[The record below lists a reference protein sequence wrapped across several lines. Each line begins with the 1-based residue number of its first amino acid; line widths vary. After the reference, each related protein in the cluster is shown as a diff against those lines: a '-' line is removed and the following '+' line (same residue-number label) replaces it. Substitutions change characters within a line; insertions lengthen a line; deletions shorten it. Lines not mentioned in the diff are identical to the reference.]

1 MTERLVVVGG
11 DAAGM
16 SAASQARRR
25 RPVDDLEIVAFERSN
40 WVSYSACGE
49 PYHIAGY
56 VDPLESLVARTP
68 QQFRAMDI
76 DVRTRHEVTE
86 IDLARRVV
94 VVRDL
99 DDGRHFLSG
108 FDQLMIATG
117 AKPVRP
123 DIAGMD
129 LEGVHELRTLDDA
142 AELRRLADARQGNVV
157 VVGGG
162 YIGLEA
168 AEAFHAQGWN
178 VTVLTSGDRVL
189 DRTLHSDLGQK
200 VVDAMRRLGMKVVLG
215 TRVECINGTTRVES
229 VGCADATHPAD
240 VVVLGLGSEPEVEL
254 ARAAGI
260 ELGPTGAIA
269 VDDHQRTGS
278 RGVWSG
284 GDCAEAL
291 HRVTG
296 KPVNIHLGTI
306 ANKAGRVAGINLGGE
321 EAVFPGVLG
330 TAITKV
336 CDTEIAATGLR
347 LAEAKAEGFDA
358 VEGRATGTTTAG
370 YYPTAAEITISTV
383 AERRTGRIIGAEIVG
398 GSGAAKRID
407 VFATAIWSNMTVQD
421 LAWVDL
427 AYAPPFSG
435 VWDLIHISARNA
447 ARLALG

>member
-1 MTERLVVVGG
+1 MSERLVVIGG

-25 RPVDDLEIVAFERSN
+25 RSADDLEIIAFERSN

-49 PYHIAGY
+49 PYHVAGY
-56 VDPLESLVARTP
+56 VDRLESLIARTP
-68 QQFRAMDI
+68 QQFAAMDI

-99 DDGRHFLSG
+99 DEGRNFFTG
-108 FDQLMIATG
+108 FDQLLIATG
-117 AKPVRP
+117 ARAVRP
-123 DIAGMD
+123 MIEGRD
-129 LEGVHELRTLDDA
+129 LANVHELRTLDDA
-142 AELRRLADARQGNVV
+142 ARLRQIADAGAGNVV

-162 YIGLEA
+162 YVGLEA
-168 AEAFHAQGWN
+168 AEAFHVQGWN
-178 VTVLTSGDRVL
+178 VTVVTSGRRVL

-200 VVDAMRRLGMKVVLG
+200 VIDAMRRVGIRVVLD
-215 TRVECINGTTRVES
+215 TRVECLNGATQVES
-229 VGCADATHPAD
+229 VGCSDAAYPAD
-240 VVVLGLGSEPEVEL
+240 LVVLGLGSEPEIGL
-254 ARAAGI
+254 AEAAGLVI
-260 ELGPTGAIA
+260 GSAGAIA
-269 VDDHQRTGS
+269 VDDHQRTAS
-278 RGVWSG
+278 PGVWSA
-284 GDCAEAL
+284 GDCAEAM

-306 ANKAGRVAGINLGGE
+306 ANKAGRVAGINIGGE
-321 EAVFPGVLG
+321 DAVFPGVLG
-330 TAITKV
+330 TAITKIL
-336 CDTEIAATGLR
+336 DTEISATGLR
-347 LAEAKAEGFDA
+347 LAEAKDEGFDA

-370 YYPTAAEITISTV
+370 YYPTASEITISTV

-398 GSGAAKRID
+398 GAGAAKRID

-447 ARLALG
+447 ARLALA

>member
-1 MTERLVVVGG
+1 MSERLVVIGG

-25 RPVDDLEIVAFERSN
+25 RTAADLEIMVFERSN

-49 PYHIAGY
+49 PYHVAGY
-56 VDPLESLVARTP
+56 VDRLESLIARTP
-68 QQFRAMDI
+68 QQFGAMDI
-76 DVRTRHEVTE
+76 DVRTRHEVIE
-86 IDLARRVV
+86 IDPARRVV

-99 DDGRHFLSG
+99 DTDRKFLTG

-117 AKPVRP
+117 ARPVRP
-123 DIAGMD
+123 GIAGGD
-129 LEGVHELRTLDDA
+129 LPGVHELRTLDDA
-142 AELRRLADARQGNVV
+142 AALRQIADGASGNVV
-157 VVGGG
+157 IVGGG

-168 AEAFHAQGWN
+168 AEAFHVKGWS
-178 VTVLTSGDRVL
+178 VTVVTSGKRVL

-200 VVDAMRRLGMKVVLG
+200 VIDSMRRIGITVVLN
-215 TRVECINGTTRVES
+215 TRVECINGTDHVES
-229 VGCADATHPAD
+229 VGCTDSTHAAD
-240 VVVLGLGSEPEVEL
+240 VVVLGLGSEPESTL
-254 ARAAGI
+254 AEQAGI
-260 ELGPTGAIA
+260 TIGPTGAIA
-269 VDDHQRTGS
+269 VDDRQRTS
-278 RGVWSG
+278 AAGVWSG

-296 KPVNIHLGTI
+296 QPCNIHLGTI
-306 ANKAGRVAGINLGGE
+306 ANKAGRVAGINIGGE

-336 CDTEIAATGLR
+336 CDIEISATGLR
-347 LAEAKAEGFDA
+347 LAEARQLGFDA
-358 VEGRATGTTTAG
+358 VEGRAAGTTTAG
-370 YYPTAAEITISTV
+370 YYPTASEMTISTV

-398 GSGAAKRID
+398 GPGAAKRID
-407 VFATAIWSNMTVQD
+407 VFSTAIWSNMTVQD

-447 ARLALG
+447 ARLALA

>member
-1 MTERLVVVGG
+1 MTERLVVIGG

-25 RPVDDLEIVAFERSN
+25 RPVDDLEIIAFERSS

-49 PYHIAGY
+49 PYHVAGY
-56 VDPLESLVARTP
+56 VDRLESLVARTP
-68 QQFRAMDI
+68 QQFAAMDI
-76 DVRTRHEVTE
+76 DVRTHHEVTE
-86 IDLARRVV
+86 IDLARRIV
-94 VVRDL
+94 VVRDI
-99 DDGRHFLSG
+99 DEGRNFFTG

-117 AKPVRP
+117 AKPIRP
-123 DIAGMD
+123 GIEGRD

-142 AELRRLADARQGNVV
+142 ARLRKIAEASKGRVV

-162 YIGLEA
+162 YVGLEA
-168 AEAFHAQGWN
+168 AEAFHAQGWK
-178 VTVLTSGDRVL
+178 VSVVTSGDRVL

-200 VVDAMRRLGMKVVLG
+200 VIDAMRRIGIEVVLD
-215 TRVECINGTTRVES
+215 TRVECINGSDRVES
-229 VGCADATHPAD
+229 VGCADNTYPAD
-240 VVVLGLGSEPEVEL
+240 LVVLGLGSAPEVDL
-254 ARAAGI
+254 AASAGI
-260 ELGPTGAIA
+260 RLGETGAIA
-269 VDDHQRTGS
+269 VDDHQRTRS
-278 RGVWSG
+278 PGVWAA

-296 KPVNIHLGTI
+296 KQVNIHLGTI

-321 EAVFPGVLG
+321 DAVFPGVLG

-336 CDTEIAATGLR
+336 LDVEISATGLR
-347 LAEAKAEGFDA
+347 LDDARAEGFDA

-370 YYPTAAEITISTV
+370 YYPTASEITISTV
-383 AERRTGRIIGAEIVG
+383 AERRTGRIIGAQIVG

-407 VFATAIWSNMTVQD
+407 VFATAIWSNMTAQD

-447 ARLALG
+447 ARLALQ

>member
-1 MTERLVVVGG
+1 MTERLVVIGG

-25 RPVDDLEIVAFERSN
+25 RPVDDLEIIAFERSN

-49 PYHIAGY
+49 PYHVAGY
-56 VDPLESLVARTP
+56 VERLESLVARTP
-68 QQFRAMDI
+68 QQFGAMDI

-86 IDLARRVV
+86 VDLARRVV
-94 VVRDL
+94 VARDL
-99 DDGRHFLSG
+99 EEGRNFLVG

-117 AKPVRP
+117 AKPLRP
-123 DIAGMD
+123 GIAGVD
-129 LEGVHELRTLDDA
+129 LDGVHELRTLDDA
-142 AELRRLADARQGNVV
+142 SQLRQIADSRKGNAV

-168 AEAFHAQGWN
+168 AEAFHIQGWN
-178 VTVLTSGDRVL
+178 VTVVTSGRRVL

-200 VVDAMRRLGMKVVLG
+200 VVDAMRRVGIDVVLG
-215 TRVECINGTTRVES
+215 TRVECINGTDQVES
-229 VGCADATHPAD
+229 VGCTDATYPAD

-260 ELGPTGAIA
+260 AVGPTGAIA

-278 RGVWSG
+278 SGVWSA
-284 GDCAEAL
+284 GDCAEAM

-306 ANKAGRVAGINLGGE
+306 ANKAGRVAGINLGGDD
-321 EAVFPGVLG
+321 AVFPGVLG
-330 TAITKV
+330 TAITKI
-336 CDTEIAATGLR
+336 CDIEVSSTGLR
-347 LAEAKAEGFDA
+347 LIEAQAEGFDA

-370 YYPTAAEITISTV
+370 YYPTASEITISTV

-447 ARLALG
+447 ARLALR

>member
-1 MTERLVVVGG
+1 VKERLVVIGG

-25 RPVDDLEIVAFERSN
+25 RSAAELEIIAFERSN

-49 PYHIAGY
+49 PYHVAGY
-56 VDPLESLVARTP
+56 VDRLESLIARTP

-76 DVRTRHEVTE
+76 DVRTRHEVTD
-86 IDLARRVV
+86 IDLSERVV
-94 VVRDL
+94 TVRDL
-99 DDGRHFLSG
+99 EHDQSFFTE

-117 AKPVRP
+117 ARAVRP
-123 DIAGMD
+123 GITGRD

-142 AELRRLADARQGNVV
+142 SRLRQLAEAGRGNAVI
-157 VVGGG
+157 VGGG

-168 AEAFHAQGWN
+168 AEAFHAQGWK
-178 VTVLTSGDRVL
+178 VTVVTSGQRVL

-200 VVDAMRRLGMKVVLG
+200 VIDAMRRIGIDVVLG
-215 TRVECINGTTRVES
+215 TRVECINGGNRVES
-229 VGCADATHPAD
+229 VGCSDETYPADA
-240 VVVLGLGSEPEVEL
+240 VVLGLGSAPEVDL
-254 ARAAGI
+254 AVRAGVP
-260 ELGPTGAIA
+260 LGSTGAIA
-269 VDDHQRTGS
+269 VDERQRTGS
-278 RGVWSG
+278 PGVWSA
-284 GDCAEAL
+284 GDCAEAR
-291 HRVTG
+291 HRITG
-296 KPVNIHLGTI
+296 KQVNIHLGTI
-306 ANKAGRVAGINLGGE
+306 ANKAGRVAGVNIGGGD
-321 EAVFPGVLG
+321 ATFPGVLG

-336 CDTEIAATGLR
+336 LDVEIASTGLR
-347 LAEAKAEGFDA
+347 LTDARSEGFDA

-370 YYPTAAEITISTV
+370 YYPTASDLTISTV
-383 AERRTGRIIGAEIVG
+383 AEKGTGRIIGAQIVG

-447 ARLALG
+447 ARLALA

>member
-1 MTERLVVVGG
+1 MSERLVVIGG

-25 RPVDDLEIVAFERSN
+25 RGVDDLEIIAFERSS

-49 PYHIAGY
+49 PYHVAGY
-56 VDPLESLVARTP
+56 VDRLESLVARTP
-68 QQFRAMDI
+68 QQFAAMDI
-76 DVRTRHEVTE
+76 DVRTHHEVTE
-86 IDLARRVV
+86 IDLTRRVV

-99 DDGRHFLSG
+99 DVDREFDTG
-108 FDQLMIATG
+108 FDQLLIATG

-123 DIAGMD
+123 AIDGRD
-129 LEGVHELRTLDDA
+129 LDGVHELRTLDDA
-142 AELRRLADARQGNVV
+142 ARLRQIADAGTGNVV

-168 AEAFHAQGWN
+168 AEAFHVQGWN
-178 VTVLTSGDRVL
+178 VTVVTSGQRVL

-200 VVDAMRRLGMKVVLG
+200 VIDSMRRVGIKVVLD
-215 TRVECINGTTRVES
+215 TRVECLNGTTRVES
-229 VGCADATHPAD
+229 VGCTDSAHPAD
-240 VVVLGLGSEPEVEL
+240 LVVLGLGSEPEVEL
-254 ARAAGI
+254 AEAAGI
-260 ELGPTGAIA
+260 TLGSTGAIA
-269 VDDHQRTGS
+269 VDDHQRTAAA
-278 RGVWSG
+278 GVWSA
-284 GDCAEAL
+284 GDCAEAM

-330 TAITKV
+330 TAITKIL
-336 CDTEIAATGLR
+336 DTEISSTGLR

-370 YYPTAAEITISTV
+370 YYPTASEITISTV
-383 AERRTGRIIGAEIVG
+383 AERRTGRIIGAQIVG

>member
-1 MTERLVVVGG
+1 MSERLVVIGG

-25 RPVDDLEIVAFERSN
+25 RKPDDLEIVAFERSS

-49 PYHIAGY
+49 PYHVAGY
-56 VDPLESLVARTP
+56 VDRLESLIARTP
-68 QQFRAMDI
+68 QQFAAMDI

-99 DDGRHFLSG
+99 DEGRNFFTG
-108 FDQLMIATG
+108 FDQLLIATG
-117 AKPVRP
+117 AKAVRP
-123 DIAGMD
+123 GIAGRD

-142 AELRRLADARQGNVV
+142 ARLRQIAENGDGDVV

-168 AEAFHAQGWN
+168 AEAFHVQGWN
-178 VTVLTSGDRVL
+178 VTVVTSGQRVL

-200 VVDAMRRLGMKVVLG
+200 VIDSMRRVGIEVVLG
-215 TRVECINGTTRVES
+215 TRVECLNGRTHVES
-229 VGCADATHPAD
+229 VGCDDSAYPAD
-240 VVVLGLGSEPEVEL
+240 LVVLGLGSEPEVEL
-254 ARAAGI
+254 AEAAGI
-260 ELGPTGAIA
+260 AMGRTGAIA
-269 VDDHQRTGS
+269 VDDRQRTRS
-278 RGVWSG
+278 PGVWSA
-284 GDCAEAL
+284 GDCAEAM
-291 HRVTG
+291 HRVLG
-296 KPVNIHLGTI
+296 RPVNIHLGTI
-306 ANKAGRVAGINLGGE
+306 ANKAGRVAGINIGGE
-321 EAVFPGVLG
+321 TAVFPGVLG
-330 TAITKV
+330 TAITKIL
-336 CDTEIAATGLR
+336 DTEISATGLR

-370 YYPTAAEITISTV
+370 YYPTASEITVSTV
-383 AERRTGRIIGAEIVG
+383 AERHTGRIIGAEIVG

-447 ARLALG
+447 ARLALA